1 MKETKSSRR
10 LPALFRWIGWVLLFQ
25 LVLINISAAIYAHRL
40 THFYNDPSLQGSH
53 TSDNIFRKT
62 WKLFT
67 GPKFPKSVIRQTPSF
82 SYDTVRLM
90 RSNGNWVD
98 AWYGEPDSLARG
110 TVIMFHGLSASKSYM
125 VREAATFRLMGYRVM
140 LVDLRA
146 HGNSEGQNTSI
157 GRKETEE
164 VQLAYN
170 YIQSKG
176 EKSIF
181 LWGVS
186 MGAVVVARS
195 VAVGAVQPAG
205 IIMELPFESL
215 QSHLKARARVLGFP
229 QQPFAF
235 LVTGWIGIES
245 GFNGYG
251 HSTVN
256 YAKKI
261 NCPVLLQYGAKDTY
275 VLKSEIDGI
284 YKAIPGNHKNL
295 VGYEEAGHESLLMVD
310 PERWKETTGSFLLQ
324 NQRQG

>member
-1 MKETKSSRR
+1 MKEKKTRRR
-10 LPALFRWIGWVLLFQ
+10 LPSVFRWIGWVLLFQ
-25 LVLINISAAIYAHRL
+25 LVLFNISAAIYAHRL

-53 TSDNIFRKT
+53 SSGNIFRKT

-82 SYDTVRLM
+82 SYDTVRIK
-90 RSNGNWVD
+90 RSNGDLID
-98 AWYGEPDSLARG
+98 AWYGEPDSMARG

-140 LVDLRA
+140 LVDFRA
-146 HGNSEGQNTSI
+146 HGNSDGQNSTI
-157 GRKETEE
+157 GQKETEE
-164 VQLAYN
+164 VQLAFN

-176 EKSIF
+176 EKSIY

-186 MGAVVVARS
+186 MGAVAVAHS
-195 VAVGAVQPAG
+195 VAEEMVRPSG
-205 IIMELPFESL
+205 IILELPFASL

-235 LVTGWIGIES
+235 LVTGWIGIER
-245 GFNGYG
+245 GFNGYR
-251 HSTVN
+251 HSTTS

-261 NCPVLLQYGAKDTY
+261 NCPVLVQYGAKDTY

-284 YKAIPGNHKNL
+284 VEAIPGNRKEQ
-295 VGYEEAGHESLLMVD
+295 VGYEEAGHESLLMSD
-310 PERWKETTGSFLLQ
+310 PDQWKKTIGSFL
-324 NQRQG
+324 QRYPG